1 VFFRSYQNNS
11 IDIITSQK
19 DINQCHLLFQQ
30 IKHELKFMEMDI
42 HGINFSFI
50 LFSAPTSFNM
60 REFVMALNNAEF
72 LPIAHPT
79 GFKQLIF
86 VDYLN

>member
-1 VFFRSYQNNS
+1 
-11 IDIITSQK
+11 
-19 DINQCHLLFQQ
+19 
-30 IKHELKFMEMDI
+30 MEMDI
-42 HGINFSFI
+42 HGINFSFL